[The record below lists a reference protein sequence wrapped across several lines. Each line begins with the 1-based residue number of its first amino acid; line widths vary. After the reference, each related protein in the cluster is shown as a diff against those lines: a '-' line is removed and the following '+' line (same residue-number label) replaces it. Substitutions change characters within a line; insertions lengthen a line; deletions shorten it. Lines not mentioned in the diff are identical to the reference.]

1 MAKTVNRR
9 IILAQRPTG
18 VPTDDDLQLVEAPVP
33 EPGAG
38 QVLVRT
44 IYMSLD
50 PYMRGRM
57 DAAKSYVEPYKIGEV
72 LGAGIAGQV
81 VSSNDDRFQEGDYVF
96 GMGGWQDY
104 CLFQGDQLRKLDPAR
119 APISTSLG
127 VLGMPGL
134 TAYVGL
140 LDKGQPKAGETVVI
154 SAASGAVGSVA
165 GQIARIK
172 GCRVVGIAGGPE
184 KCTYLTDELGFDAAV
199 DRRAPDFADRLAAA
213 CPDGIDV
220 YFENVGG
227 PVFDAVLKLLNVGA
241 RVPVCGLI
249 AYYNA
254 TGLPEGPNQ
263 VPRLMRAVLVK
274 RLTLAGFIVFD
285 HNDRLDDFVRD
296 VGGWLAEGRIRY
308 REDIVDGLE
317 NARDAFRGL
326 LEGRNFGKL
335 VVRVSPDTSR

>member
-1 MAKTVNRR
+1 MAETMNRR

-18 VPTDDDLQLVEAPVP
+18 VPTDDDLRLVEEAAP

-57 DAAKSYVEPYKIGEV
+57 DAAKSYAEPVEIGAV
-72 LGAGIAGQV
+72 MGAGIVGQV
-81 VSSNDDRFQEGDYVF
+81 AASNDDRFAKGDFVF
-96 GMGGWQDY
+96 AMGGWQDY
-104 CLFQGDQLRKLDPAR
+104 SLLAGDELRKLDPAQ
-119 APISTSLG
+119 APISTALG

-140 LDKGQPKAGETVVI
+140 IDKGRPQADETVVI

-172 GCRVVGIAGGPE
+172 GCRVVGIAGGAD
-184 KCTYLTDELGFDAAV
+184 KCAYLTDELGFDAAI
-199 DRRAPDFADRLAAA
+199 DRRAPDFEERLATA

-227 PVFDAVLKLLNVGA
+227 PVFDAVIKLLNVGA
-241 RVPVCGLI
+241 RIPVCGLI

-254 TGLPEGPNQ
+254 TELPLGPNQ

-274 RLTLAGFIVFD
+274 RLTLGGFIVSDHFD
-285 HNDRLDDFVRD
+285 RFPDFARD
-296 VGGWLAEGRIRY
+296 VGGWIADGKLRY
-308 REDIVDGLE
+308 REDVVDGLE

-335 VVRVSPDTSR
+335 LVRVSPDTSR